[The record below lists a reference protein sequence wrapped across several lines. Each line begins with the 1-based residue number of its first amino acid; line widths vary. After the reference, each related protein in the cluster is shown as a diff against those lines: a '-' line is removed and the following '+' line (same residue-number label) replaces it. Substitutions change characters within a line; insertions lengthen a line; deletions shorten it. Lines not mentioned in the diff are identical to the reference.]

1 MRQRGAQQV
10 LARLPL
16 HYPCAQLLALGGPG
30 EPEAAGAGVPRE
42 QGRQLWTVLHR
53 PDTPGRK
60 MDTASPAPTPIT
72 DV

>member
-1 MRQRGAQQV
+1 M

-30 EPEAAGAGVPRE
+30 EPEAAGAGVPQE
-42 QGRQLWTVLHR
+42 QGWQLWTVLHR
-53 PDTPGRK
+53 PEHTLGREGGHSITRIPTP
-60 MDTASPAPTPIT
+60 PIT